1 MAQSAK
7 QSTVVI
13 LRWSTCA
20 MIYHFYCL
28 PILFCEKSH
37 LNGSG
42 SSYPCNLVLF
52 CSETQPWSV
61 VAPPWFRCSHSA
73 TCEKNRGRKG
83 LPLSQKKE
91 EPLKIRI
98 LSVFFLSSLSW
109 RPGLPQIFFRLQ
121 TLLRTWGKTWI
132 GKSLAIG
139 KNLAIGKKGSQR
151 KREWNTQEDN

>member
-52 CSETQPWSV
+52 CSETRLNHGPWLPHGVHIVPHVRKTEGVRAS
-61 VAPPWFRCSHSA
+61 RCRKKKRNHSKSEY
-73 TCEKNRGRKG
+73 C
-83 LPLSQKKE
+83 
-91 EPLKIRI
+91 
-98 LSVFFLSSLSW
+98 FFLSSLSW